1 MARTREISKQRIQE
15 GLHQVLADL
24 LRLELRDERLQFV
37 TITSVALD
45 AALATAEVWV
55 CAPAGKPNL
64 QSKIL
69 ASLDENSPLLRRE
82 LAARV
87 RLRRI
92 PALRFRWDP
101 APDHAAHMED
111 LIASLPDAHA

>member
-24 LRLELRDERLQFV
+24 LRLELRDERLKFV
-37 TITSVALD
+37 TITSVELD
-45 AALATAEVWV
+45 PALATAEVWV

-69 ASLDENSPLLRRE
+69 AALAENSPLLRRE
-82 LAARV
+82 LASRV
-87 RLRRI
+87 RLRRT

-111 LIASLPDAHA
+111 LIASLPEPHA

>member
-1 MARTREISKQRIQE
+1 M
-15 GLHQVLADL
+15 
-24 LRLELRDERLQFV
+24 
-37 TITSVALD
+37 
-45 AALATAEVWV
+45 AALA
-55 CAPAGKPNL
+55 
-64 QSKIL
+64 
-69 ASLDENSPLLRRE
+69 ENSPLLRRE

-111 LIASLPDAHA
+111 LIASLPDLHA